1 MSTILFVDMASGTR
15 SKRGCWTC
23 RIRKK
28 KCDENIPK
36 CNACLSLSI
45 YCHAF
50 NQKPEWVDG
59 GEREREGATRIKNAV
74 KESMN
79 QRAALHASL
88 RRQNRRKARG
98 EEREESQVS
107 PLAEH
112 LSPSLLVSDHG
123 DSDGQM
129 AGLTPEISSH
139 SDKSPNTITTTPP
152 SASNQLR
159 RNEISIPRSSAIHD
173 LATLTLPPFSGYE
186 YEEEA
191 DDEDGRST
199 PPRVLADH
207 RERLLMHFLD
217 HVFPIEFPFYN
228 PSVSD
233 SGRGWLLS
241 LLIRTSPLY
250 HAALS
255 VSAYHH
261 SALNVAQ
268 NLRCKIQTWAELQKH
283 HTLALKE
290 LHQIVPELITG
301 GRAQGDVN
309 CRINA
314 LASIVQMIAFEVCLP
329 FTNSV

>member
-1 MSTILFVDMASGTR
+1 MASGSR

-28 KCDENIPK
+28 KCDEKIPE
-36 CNACLSLSI
+36 CSACLSLSI
-45 YCHAF
+45 HCYAF
-50 NQKPEWVDG
+50 DQKPEWVDG
-59 GEREREGATRIKNAV
+59 GERERLGALRIKNDV

-88 RRQNRRKARG
+88 RRQNRRKNRG
-98 EEREESQVS
+98 EEREESQLSS
-107 PLAEH
+107 PAENTSPV
-112 LSPSLLVSDHG
+112 LSTSENGLSTDQIP
-123 DSDGQM
+123 
-129 AGLTPEISSH
+129 GLTPDTSSQFR
-139 SDKSPNTITTTPP
+139 KSPQTFTTTPFFT
-152 SASNQLR
+152 ASR
-159 RNEISIPRSSAIHD
+159 SRAEGISIPGSSAIHD
-173 LATLTLPPFSGYE
+173 LASLNLPQFSGHVYE
-186 YEEEA
+186 DKEDEEA
-191 DDEDGRST
+191 EEGRAT

-228 PSVSD
+228 PSIVD
-233 SGRGWLLS
+233 GGRGWLLS

-268 NLRCKIQTWAELQKH
+268 NLRCKIQTWEELQKH

-290 LHQIVPELITG
+290 LHQIVLELIGSG
-301 GRAQGDVN
+301 GAKGSVN
-309 CRINA
+309 CRIEA
-314 LASIVQMIAFEVCLP
+314 LASIVQMIAFEVCCP
-329 FTNSV
+329 FTLILKE